1 MGVYNF
7 DRTLNAFK
15 NRKPYRPSTDPR
27 VLVNDDC
34 VKIDF
39 LIGDLTG

>member
-15 NRKPYRPSTDPR
+15 NRKPSRPSTE